1 VGHRALVLI
10 AAATMLV
17 ASGCGSSATPS
28 PSTLTAADTPEP
40 ALASVAPS
48 LIASPSPVPS
58 AAGGEAFPVGL
69 IPAGTWTATQ
79 FTPAYSLTLPDG
91 WSRGTAD
98 REVTVLEKGDVT
110 VGIHRRISAVD
121 AAALGDGAT
130 ATTIGA
136 YPAFTLAHGPSH
148 LWYTDGQIEFWA
160 PPGTRVQSWVIG
172 LGDTPVTVDLVAPEA
187 SFDAALADFEPIL
200 ATIQAPD

>member
-1 VGHRALVLI
+1 VGHRTLVLI
-10 AAATMLV
+10 AAAIVLV
-17 ASGCGSSATPS
+17 AACGTPS
-28 PSTLTAADTPEP
+28 
-40 ALASVAPS
+40 
-48 LIASPSPVPS
+48 SPSSPPAQASDAPPSVSVTAEPS
-58 AAGGEAFPVGL
+58 ASASALPAQSASAGAGFPVGA

-91 WSRGTAD
+91 WTRGTAD
-98 REVTVLEKGDVT
+98 REVTVIEKGDVT
-110 VGIHRRISAVD
+110 VGIHHRVSAVD
-121 AAALGDGAT
+121 AAALGEGAT
-130 ATTIGA
+130 ATTVGA

-187 SFDAALADFEPIL
+187 GFEAALADFEPIL